1 MLVAPRVPETW
12 FFMLL
17 RVLILTLVAIL
28 PGCQRKDFIA
38 TACVKRTDNA
48 RGSIDIVLSSEQRFR
63 SPLARS
69 IRISSGKK
77 SCALVD
83 AGNDGYVNLRYVA
96 IKYKPNN
103 SGGAI
108 YVFPDGSSCNVDSL
122 SDLSLGF
129 YPLDERLLSSNEMS
143 NYLVLKHCE
152 TQ

>member
-1 MLVAPRVPETW
+1 MGIKRHAHRAGA
-12 FFMLL
+12 
-17 RVLILTLVAIL
+17 RGAVAI
-28 PGCQRKDFIA
+28 F
-38 TACVKRTDNA
+38 V
-48 RGSIDIVLSSEQRFR
+48 
-63 SPLARS
+63 
-69 IRISSGKK
+69 
-77 SCALVD
+77 